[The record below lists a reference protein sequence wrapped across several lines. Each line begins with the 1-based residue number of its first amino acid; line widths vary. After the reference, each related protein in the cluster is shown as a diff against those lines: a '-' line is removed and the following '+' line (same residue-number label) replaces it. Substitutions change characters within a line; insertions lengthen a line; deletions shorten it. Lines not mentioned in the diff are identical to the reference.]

1 MTDASS
7 MVQGAGFEPA
17 KHYAQ
22 RPERCPFDHSGTPA
36 RFDAVT
42 IELQCSVIEEV
53 VWKWCRGQDLNLR
66 STTHWDLNPAPLTTR
81 VPLLAPCD
89 ESLAK
94 KAAHTSC
101 SSP

>member
-1 MTDASS
+1 M

-36 RFDAVT
+36 LRKRHSNQTSMQRKTSID
-42 IELQCSVIEEV
+42 
-53 VWKWCRGQDLNLR
+53 WCRGQDLNLR

-81 VPLLAPCD
+81 VPLLCPVRIITHQEVNASVSKAPIG
-89 ESLAK
+89 S
-94 KAAHTSC
+94 
-101 SSP
+101 

>member
-1 MTDASS
+1 M

-36 RFDAVT
+36 
-42 IELQCSVIEEV
+42 QPSCSSYTTSMQRMRDWE
-53 VWKWCRGQDLNLR
+53 WCRGQDLNLR

-81 VPLLAPCD
+81 VPLLCPVRIITHQEVNASVSKAPIG
-89 ESLAK
+89 S
-94 KAAHTSC
+94 
-101 SSP
+101 

>member
-1 MTDASS
+1 

-36 RFDAVT
+36 RGMGFGNQTSMQRDW
-42 IELQCSVIEEV
+42 SHF
-53 VWKWCRGQDLNLR
+53 WCRGQDLNLR

-81 VPLLAPCD
+81 VPLLCPVRIITHQEVNASMSMAPIG
-89 ESLAK
+89 S
-94 KAAHTSC
+94 
-101 SSP
+101 

>member
-1 MTDASS
+1 M

-36 RFDAVT
+36 RGFGFGSQT
-42 IELQCSVIEEV
+42 SMRRIWNYC
-53 VWKWCRGQDLNLR
+53 WCRGQDLNLR

-81 VPLLAPCD
+81 VPLLCPVRIITHQEVNASVSKAPIG
-89 ESLAK
+89 S
-94 KAAHTSC
+94 
-101 SSP
+101 